1 MLITQIEDLDGGRF
15 AGDHDPD
22 ERGYQVACVLD
33 GRDLIVDSCDGMPF
47 GANELRPS
55 RDGRTV
61 RVWAAHTEH
70 EPSCVRWV
78 AADEGFAHYLTEDVW
93 VEISGED

>member
-1 MLITQIEDLDGGRF
+1 MLITQIQDLDGGRF

-22 ERGYQVACVLD
+22 ERGYQVAWVLD
-33 GRDLIVDSCDGMPF
+33 GRDLIVDSCEGMPF

-78 AADEGFAHYLTEDVW
+78 AADEGFAHYLAEDVW